1 MPSPTF
7 QLHMSKPWFSR
18 RTTRTFGFAE
28 VRFSNSRWSRHGL
41 GGVAIDNRIFAI
53 AGATG
58 PSARGTTGG
67 VEVYAPA
74 A

>member
-1 MPSPTF
+1 MGDEGGGVYPQMWIYAPAADAW
-7 QLHMSKPWFSR
+7 QAGPPM
-18 RTTRTFGFAE
+18 RTP
-28 VRFSNSRWSRHGL
+28 RHGL